1 MLSKEEI
8 KKIIPYAEPYL
19 FLDEAEIINENE
31 IIGFYQTHPDD
42 YYFKGHFVDY
52 PLMPGVLIIEA
63 LAQLAGII
71 LRKNWGPDYKDYH
84 FLAYDVRGCQFFK
97 PTFPGDRIKLKAE
110 ILGVYPVRRPN
121 FPEIEAVSKSS
132 SNGVYPVNEK
142 TKIAH
147 AKGQAFVD
155 EELKCEGRF
164 SVAIINKK
172 EFSEKYKK

>member
-1 MLSKEEI
+1 MLSKVEI

-63 LAQLAGII
+63 LGQLAGII
-71 LRKNWGPDYKDYH
+71 LRKNWGENYKDYH

-97 PTFPGDRIKLKAE
+97 PTFPGDKIKLKVE
-110 ILGVYPVRRPN
+110 IL
-121 FPEIEAVSKSS
+121 
-132 SNGVYPVNEK
+132 GVYPVNEK
-142 TKIAH
+142 TKVAH
-147 AKGQAFVD
+147 TKGRAFVG

-172 EFSEKYKK
+172 EFNERYKR